1 MSFHAT
7 YLKLTIIYVLIIM
20 TISIF
25 FSVSMYQ
32 ISSKELNK
40 GLEQQNRFLNEM
52 PNQLG
57 DPQRQRM
64 DQLRLEQLAKS
75 NQNLKIN
82 LIYFNLI
89 IILLSSFGSYFFA
102 KKTLQPIK
110 DMMDAQNNFT
120 ADASHELRTPL
131 TAMKAEIEVNLKDDK
146 LSLNYAKE
154 LLESN
159 LEEIKKLEDLSTTLL
174 SLARYEKNVQLE
186 FKELALMDVMVEAYE
201 KVESLAKKK
210 SIVFKNNFENIKIL
224 GDRQSLVEL
233 FVIII
238 DNAIKYS
245 PNDSKIFLTVVQEQG
260 NAVVKIRD
268 NGIGIEKDKL
278 SHIFERFYQADAS
291 RNKNKIKGYG
301 LGLAIAKE
309 IIGLHQGS
317 IKVDSQI
324 GKGTEFIIKF
334 KKIS

>member
-89 IILLSSFGSYFFA
+89 IILFSSFGSYFFA
-102 KKTLQPIK
+102 KKTLQLIK

-131 TAMKAEIEVNLKDDK
+131 TAMKAEIEVNLKYDK

-260 NAVVKIRD
+260 NAVLKIRD